1 MNRPVR
7 SKVLIGITMLA
18 TLCLTAFMASAQQP
32 MPGAA
37 APGAGSSDIIRIRKM
52 TPGSEKTPIFKTAV
66 QGQGFARQTDWWHV
80 VVEYETAPEWI
91 DELEFTYYAYMKDQ
105 SNKNAPVM
113 FRSSVSYVNIAKGK
127 HYSDMF
133 LHPNI
138 LARLGRVEQVAVVV
152 KAKGAVVAIESTA
165 KTPNWWDQ
173 FSPVEG
179 VMLNRSQTPFSVVDY
194 DMFEAIKPTTGAR

>member
-7 SKVLIGITMLA
+7 SKVSFGVAMVAILLWSAWGALA
-18 TLCLTAFMASAQQP
+18 QVAG
-32 MPGAA
+32 PGVAA
-37 APGAGSSDIIRIRKM
+37 ASGASTDIIRIRKL

-66 QGQGFARQTDWWHV
+66 QGQGFARQTDWWRV
-80 VVEYETAPEWI
+80 VVEYETAPEWT

-113 FRSSVSYVNIAKGK
+113 FRATVTYVNIAKGK
-127 HYSDMF
+127 HMSDMF

-138 LARLGRVEQVAVVV
+138 LARMGRVEQVAVVV
-152 KAKGAVVAIESTA
+152 KAKGAVVATESTA

-179 VMLNRSQTPFSVVDY
+179 VMLNRGQTPFAMVDY
-194 DMFEAIKPTTGAR
+194 DMYEAIKPATAAR